1 MSASL
6 PSLGYGLG
14 LRSEYYQQILEQRPA
29 VDWFEIISENYLV
42 EGGKALYFLD
52 AIGEHY
58 PLVMHGVS
66 LSIGGS
72 HALDIDYL
80 RQLKQLADEYE
91 LHVDPD
97 AVVEEIGVGQQQR
110 VDLGAA
116 DADEQYRKI
125 AGAEA
130 EAAQPSDAER
140 YLRLLAGRAEGS
152 R

>member
-1 MSASL
+1 MSKRKT
-6 PSLGYGLG
+6 LGFGLG
-14 LRSEYYQQILEQRPA
+14 LRNEYYRQILEERPA

-80 RQLKQLADEYE
+80 RQLKQLADRVQPQWVSDHLCWSRGNAHQLHDLLPLPFTQESL
-91 LHVDPD
+91 LHV
-97 AVVEEIGVGQQQR
+97 AAR
-110 VDLGAA
+110 V
-116 DADEQYRKI
+116 
-125 AGAEA
+125 
-130 EAAQPSDAER
+130 
-140 YLRLLAGRAEGS
+140 RLV
-152 R
+152 